1 MRGLRP
7 PSPPGRVKGAEP
19 PGPRGDLRGAT
30 RPSTAHVEDPTIEQL
45 AAAAGRTDELAVRRQ
60 LFGWPELISTA
71 IPIALIAFFARNVDW
86 SEALATLRRADP
98 LFVLAALFVYYLS
111 FPVRAIRWARLL
123 REGGA
128 RIFGRD
134 LLEILLL
141 GWFVNCLVPAKL
153 GDLYRS
159 YLVKRRFGISLS
171 RTVGVVVAERLL
183 DLFVVF
189 GLLIVDGYVA
199 LGRTILPDLNVLY
212 VTGGALGLV
221 ILLGLIGLY
230 AIGPRLGR
238 FFPAEVRRIGRLF
251 REGVLHSFRALP
263 IAGPMT
269 LLVWFLE
276 TSRLLLVLLAL
287 GLYLPPS
294 QVIFVAVAASLL
306 TTVPLT
312 PAGFGFVE
320 IAMVYV
326 LTAGFGLAQND
337 AVAVAVLDRAVS
349 VFSVIVVG
357 GVLYL
362 RTDRTERIGAGR

>member
-1 MRGLRP
+1 
-7 PSPPGRVKGAEP
+7 
-19 PGPRGDLRGAT
+19 
-30 RPSTAHVEDPTIEQL
+30 
-45 AAAAGRTDELAVRRQ
+45 
-60 LFGWPELISTA
+60 
-71 IPIALIAFFARNVDW
+71 VDW
-86 SEALATLRRADP
+86 SEAARTIGRSSP
-98 LFVLAALFVYYLS
+98 LLVACALLVYYAT

-189 GLLIVDGYVA
+189 GLLVVDGYVA
-199 LGRTILPDLNVLY
+199 FGRTILPDLNILY
-212 VTGGALGLV
+212 VTGGALGLL
-221 ILLGLIGLY
+221 ILLGLVGLY

-263 IAGPMT
+263 VAGP
-269 LLVWFLE
+269 
-276 TSRLLLVLLAL
+276 
-287 GLYLPPS
+287 
-294 QVIFVAVAASLL
+294 L
-306 TTVPLT
+306 T
-312 PAGFGFVE
+312 
-320 IAMVYV
+320 
-326 LTAGFGLAQND
+326 
-337 AVAVAVLDRAVS
+337 
-349 VFSVIVVG
+349 
-357 GVLYL
+357 
-362 RTDRTERIGAGR
+362 